1 MNSMKTVWPVMVAV
15 LASGAAG
22 IAHAPL
28 PAGGPP
34 GWNAAMTRL
43 FGDLK
48 AFSAKADMQ
57 ELMIAIAQKQNQKG
71 GQGGKK

>member
-22 IAHAPL
+22 IAHAQL

-43 FGDLK
+43 FGDIK

-57 ELMIAIAQKQNQKG
+57 ELMIAIAQKQNPKG
-71 GQGGKK
+71 GPRGRK

>member
-1 MNSMKTVWPVMVAV
+1 MNCMKTVWPALVAV

-22 IAHAPL
+22 IAHAQM

-43 FGDLK
+43 FGDVK

-71 GQGGKK
+71 GRGGKK